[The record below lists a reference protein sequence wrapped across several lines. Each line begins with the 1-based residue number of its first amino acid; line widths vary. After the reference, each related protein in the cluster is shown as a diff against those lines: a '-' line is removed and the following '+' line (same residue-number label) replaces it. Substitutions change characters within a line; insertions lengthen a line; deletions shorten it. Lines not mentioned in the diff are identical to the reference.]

1 MRKFELLLKQIRRTL
16 FLLSLILRA
25 IRGTTLIAS
34 YLLYLLFRE
43 KKRRK

>member
-1 MRKFELLLKQIRRTL
+1 MRKFELLLKRIRHTL

-25 IRGTTLIAS
+25 IRGTALTAS
-34 YLLYLLFRE
+34 YFLYLLFRE